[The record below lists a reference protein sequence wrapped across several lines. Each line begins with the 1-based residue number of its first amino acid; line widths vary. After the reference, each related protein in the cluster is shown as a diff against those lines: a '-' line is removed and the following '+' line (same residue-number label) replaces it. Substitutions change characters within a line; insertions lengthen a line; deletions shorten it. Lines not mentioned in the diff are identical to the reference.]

1 MELLLENDSV
11 RVAVDRMTEDHLVMW
26 SNAPVCLPSFFSRF
40 SAEQKAEKER
50 EIEQMLEKTPPPSG
64 RFEELDEPER
74 KRLLGRAHTAIA
86 KLLSTPRDA
95 FTEQFFDHCEKA
107 GRAFSKEA
115 REFDPALKDEEV
127 QQALRNQ
134 WVFNSIQSC
143 LDHPVTLS
151 PSSLAYSLMY
161 PYTDNWLDAQNRTA
175 AEKRAY
181 IETLTPFLEGH
192 VTENDDPGVQTL
204 LRLLQMVEEEY
215 PRADF
220 PEVYGSL
227 LAIHRAQ
234 ERGIL
239 LHAPVD
245 ELADV
250 PLLAITV
257 EKGGTSV
264 LVDGYLVRGTLTQK
278 EQSSLFGYGVL
289 LQFIDDLQDI
299 AQDERVGHSNAFSCA
314 LREGPLD
321 AITNRLIHFTRGA
334 IARMDGG
341 PGAQNASLRRLIE
354 DSCMFLIWEAI
365 ARHRAHYSPSYLRS
379 IEEYAPLRFEYLDGL
394 HTRLKKKIA
403 QRERT
408 PHPG

>member
-1 MELLLENDSV
+1 
-11 RVAVDRMTEDHLVMW
+11 MTEDHLVMW
-26 SNAPVCLPSFFSRF
+26 SNAPVHLPSFSSRS

-64 RFEELDEPER
+64 HFEDLDEHER

-86 KLLSTPRDA
+86 KLLSTPRDS
-95 FTEQFFDHCEKA
+95 FTERFFDDCEKA

-115 REFDPALKDEEV
+115 HQFDPSLKDEEV

-134 WVFNSIQSC
+134 WVFNSIQSY

-151 PSSLAYSLMY
+151 PSSLGYSLMY
-161 PYTDNWLDAQNRTA
+161 PYTDNWLDAKDRTSG
-175 AEKRAY
+175 EKRAY
-181 IETLTPFLEGH
+181 IGKLTPFLEGH
-192 VTENDDPGVQTL
+192 IAKSEDLGVQTL
-204 LRLLQMVEEEY
+204 LRLLHMVEEEY
-215 PRADF
+215 PRAEF

-245 ELADV
+245 ELAGA

-264 LVDGYLVRGTLTQK
+264 LVDGYLVRGHLTQE

-299 AQDERVGHSNAFSCA
+299 AQDERAGHSNAFSCA

-321 AITNRLIHFTRGA
+321 AITNRLIHFTREA
-334 IARMDGG
+334 IARMDGR
-341 PGAQNASLRRLIE
+341 PGAQSGSLRRLIE

-365 ARHRAHYSPSYLRS
+365 ARHRAHYSPSYLGS

-394 HTRLKKKIA
+394 HSRLKKKVA
-403 QRERT
+403 QRERASR
-408 PHPG
+408 PA